1 MSDINESV
9 AVEAST
15 LKVSDF
21 YDGLASRVSQYNAQL
36 LLHSASI
43 SSGISTDSEDFLNR
57 DEAKA
62 LCLELIKKGG
72 PAFQVGKSLYS
83 QV

>member
-1 MSDINESV
+1 MSDVNESV
-9 AVEAST
+9 AVEVSS

-21 YDGLASRVSQYNAQL
+21 YNGLASRVSQYNAQL

-43 SSGISTDSEDFLNR
+43 SSGISTDHDDFLNR
-57 DEAKA
+57 EQAKA

-72 PAFQVGKSLYS
+72 PAFQVGKSLYT